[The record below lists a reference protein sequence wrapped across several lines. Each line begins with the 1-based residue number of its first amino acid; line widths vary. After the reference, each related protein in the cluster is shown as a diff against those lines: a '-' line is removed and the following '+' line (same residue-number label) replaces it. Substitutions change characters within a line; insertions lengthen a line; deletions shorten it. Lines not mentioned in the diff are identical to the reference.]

1 MRVALGRPEGRCIA
15 YSTGED
21 LSEDRGPPISSMR
34 LSRAAGLAQEI
45 SNLVRRAGGY
55 RAG

>member
-1 MRVALGRPEGRCIA
+1 MRFALGWPEGCCIA

-21 LSEDRGPPISSMR
+21 LSEDRGPPIYSMR

-45 SNLVRRAGGY
+45 SNVVSRAGG
-55 RAG
+55 